1 MDSMSMPMNEQPSQ
15 INPTASPLRREF
27 LCNSQEQEKF
37 LPDDG
42 SESSIV
48 MDLRPGRTIN
58 SCKRYFIAPQM
69 SGLFIRLVR
78 GDDYF
83 NNSTRRNLTEFC
95 PLSIVSILMS
105 YDLDIE
111 SFHIFF
117 FCLFISDFAMS
128 SLFIQAANFFSF
140 SFST

>member
-1 MDSMSMPMNEQPSQ
+1 MNHYFFALINFIFFADMESIPMPINEQQSQ
-15 INPTASPLRREF
+15 INPTMAPLRREF

-42 SESSIV
+42 IDSSVV
-48 MDLRPGRTIN
+48 MDLRPGRTLN
-58 SCKRYFIAPQM
+58 SCKRYFVAPEP

-78 GDDYF
+78 GDNYF

-111 SFHIFF
+111 FFIFAYSYLIHF
-117 FCLFISDFAMS
+117 FLYLS
-128 SLFIQAANFFSF
+128 
-140 SFST
+140 